1 MVFSKLQP
9 EPTFSPATTEFIAS
23 LSNNGKIKAGDI
35 YAAAIHQLVL
45 KVPEAISHKEFDAF
59 VELSTKQDCTTD
71 TQAHDL
77 LKATQAE
84 KYEGAFHKFFMCLDA
99 LFGPLRLFKGA
110 LDILCQCEPIFCA
123 VWGAMKGL
131 IQIAKEVSQV
141 PVIINQGLETLLG
154 FFPVYEKYCAFLDD
168 NSKDDHPLRP
178 PLVAIYVEFL
188 TFCILARKV
197 AKSNI
202 KSTIYYIT
210 SDDSPFKD
218 CLRTVEKEAQHV
230 RDVTSALT
238 LKGVYGEWLVSL
250 CVAYSFLPLLP
261 KLPRYPDLL
270 LRHRLSSRPHL
281 FRCPPAHCTCPLQLL
296 TGTTA
301 AAHRHLPTAPA
312 PAHARDSPVILPAFL
327 PSLLPPSLILCHR
340 RPNANLRPCTHRS
353 ISALTR
359 VFGKE
364 SMIRSR
370 KSSP

>member
-131 IQIAKEVSQV
+131 IQVRNECHQFLGVFYFWATRAGLLTAASTAGIIRLRKKCLKSLSSSTKVSRPCWDSSQCMRSIARFSTTIPRTTIRCDRHWWRFMSSSSPSASSHARWPSRTLVS
-141 PVIINQGLETLLG
+141 T
-154 FFPVYEKYCAFLDD
+154 FT
-168 NSKDDHPLRP
+168 
-178 PLVAIYVEFL
+178 FL
-188 TFCILARKV
+188 TCPRNADP
-197 AKSNI
+197 A
-202 KSTIYYIT
+202 
-210 SDDSPFKD
+210 
-218 CLRTVEKEAQHV
+218 
-230 RDVTSALT
+230 
-238 LKGVYGEWLVSL
+238 
-250 CVAYSFLPLLP
+250 PL
-261 KLPRYPDLL
+261 
-270 LRHRLSSRPHL
+270 
-281 FRCPPAHCTCPLQLL
+281 CPPYHHDP
-296 TGTTA
+296 
-301 AAHRHLPTAPA
+301 
-312 PAHARDSPVILPAFL
+312 F
-327 PSLLPPSLILCHR
+327 
-340 RPNANLRPCTHRS
+340 
-353 ISALTR
+353 
-359 VFGKE
+359 
-364 SMIRSR
+364 SR
-370 KSSP
+370 MKYRAGCD